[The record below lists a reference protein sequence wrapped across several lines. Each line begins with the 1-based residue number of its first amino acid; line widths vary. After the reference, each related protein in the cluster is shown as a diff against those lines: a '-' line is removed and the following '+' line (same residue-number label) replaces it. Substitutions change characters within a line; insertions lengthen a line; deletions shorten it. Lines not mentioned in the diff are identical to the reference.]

1 MKKVLCIL
9 AAVAMIAAVS
19 TSCKKN
25 CTCDMYENGKVVSTT
40 TYEAKNGACA
50 NMSTVMT
57 TPDGKVGMECK

>member
-1 MKKVLCIL
+1 MV
-9 AAVAMIAAVS
+9 AAVS
-19 TSCKKN
+19 TSCKKT

-40 TYEAKNGACA
+40 TYDAQNGKCA